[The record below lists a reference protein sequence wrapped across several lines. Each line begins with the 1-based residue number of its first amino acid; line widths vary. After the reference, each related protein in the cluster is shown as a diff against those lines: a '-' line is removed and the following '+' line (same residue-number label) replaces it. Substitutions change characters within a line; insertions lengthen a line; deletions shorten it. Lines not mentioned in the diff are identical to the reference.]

1 MPTRGAS
8 AGQLN
13 RRRGSGR
20 VRVRAMDRPELG
32 GADLISVALLVFFAS
47 LVATVGALLAL
58 PLLY

>member
-1 MPTRGAS
+1 
-8 AGQLN
+8 
-13 RRRGSGR
+13 
-20 VRVRAMDRPELG
+20 MDRPELS